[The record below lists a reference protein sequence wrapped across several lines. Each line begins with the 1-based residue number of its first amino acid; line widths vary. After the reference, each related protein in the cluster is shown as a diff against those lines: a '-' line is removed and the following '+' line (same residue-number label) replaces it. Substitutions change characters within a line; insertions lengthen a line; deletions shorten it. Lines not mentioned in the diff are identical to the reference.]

1 MKDLRKNRG
10 HVLVKLLIA
19 LISISVISTALLNV
33 HLKAGQQVYYEDLS
47 SLMSMQAR
55 NAFGRLNYQLRLAGY
70 GNTTNKEPIQIQKAS
85 ESDTLIIHH
94 NDIEV
99 KFYVDNTQENGVL
112 YESLDGSPKK
122 LIEGARALVINKS
135 AYNAM
140 TIELTLGHKQADS
153 EEGIVSRSYST
164 TVKLDNY

>member
-1 MKDLRKNRG
+1 
-10 HVLVKLLIA
+10 
-19 LISISVISTALLNV
+19 
-33 HLKAGQQVYYEDLS
+33 
-47 SLMSMQAR
+47 MQAR